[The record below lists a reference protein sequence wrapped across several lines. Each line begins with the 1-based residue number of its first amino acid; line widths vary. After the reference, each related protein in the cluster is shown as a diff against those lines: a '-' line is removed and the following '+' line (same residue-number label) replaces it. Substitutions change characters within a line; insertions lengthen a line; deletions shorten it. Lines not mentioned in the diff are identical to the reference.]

1 MRNLTLTSA
10 FDDFFRDFNRFAV
23 GFEPTW
29 RMLDQVRTT
38 QNTGYPPYDLEST
51 GENTYRLSMA
61 VAGFTAD
68 DLDIT
73 LQDGVLTIEGRV
85 KQDDSRTFLH
95 KGIAGR
101 SFRRTFYLNAWVQ
114 VTGSNLNDGI
124 LTVDFV
130 QEVPESLKPRKIS
143 IGTSQEEVKVLDGK
157 TSKKSAA

>member
-1 MRNLTLTSA
+1 MRNITLTSP
-10 FDDFFRDFNRFAV
+10 FDELFRDFNRFSV

-38 QNTGYPPYDLEST
+38 QNSGYPPYDLEST
-51 GENTYRLSMA
+51 DENTYRLSMA

-85 KQDDSRTFLH
+85 KQDESRNFLH

-130 QEVPESLKPRKIS
+130 QEIPESLKPRKIS
-143 IGTSQEEVKVLDGK
+143 IGTSQAEVKVLDGK